1 MEHVHKIVYKVIIAG
16 SRNFNDYEKLKSYC
30 DFYLKDLINT
40 SNIELVIVSG
50 HARGADSLGEK
61 YAHENNYKCEV
72 YPADWNLH
80 GKAAGY
86 IRNEEMAKVS
96 NALIAF
102 LDPNSENKG
111 TKHMINS
118 AAKYNLIVR
127 VVQ

>member
-1 MEHVHKIVYKVIIAG
+1 MTYKVIIAG
-16 SRNFNDYEKLKSYC
+16 SRNFNDYEKLKFYC
-30 DFYLKDLINT
+30 DFYLKDLVNG

-61 YAHENNYKCEV
+61 YALENNYKCEV
-72 YPADWNLH
+72 PPADWNLH
-80 GKAAGY
+80 DKAAGY

-102 LDPNSENKG
+102 LDHNSENKG
-111 TKHMINS
+111 TFHMINL
-118 AAKYNLIVR
+118 AMKYNLIVR

>member
-1 MEHVHKIVYKVIIAG
+1 
-16 SRNFNDYEKLKSYC
+16 
-30 DFYLKDLINT
+30 
-40 SNIELVIVSG
+40 
-50 HARGADSLGEK
+50 
-61 YAHENNYKCEV
+61 
-72 YPADWNLH
+72 
-80 GKAAGY
+80 
-86 IRNEEMAKVS
+86 MAKVS